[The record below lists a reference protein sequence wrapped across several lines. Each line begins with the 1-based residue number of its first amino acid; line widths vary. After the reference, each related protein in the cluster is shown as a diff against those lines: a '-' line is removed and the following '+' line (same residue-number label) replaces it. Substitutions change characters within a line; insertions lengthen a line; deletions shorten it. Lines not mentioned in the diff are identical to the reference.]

1 MNTELVWKLNSTV
14 LFLFFVLVLVSRAV
28 RYRRSGLYV
37 IKEINDAEIENNRHQ
52 KQSATLPGQYERH

>member
-1 MNTELVWKLNSTV
+1 MEVELNCFV
-14 LFLFFVLVLVSRAV
+14 FLFLVLVIRAV

-37 IKEINDAEIENNRHQ
+37 IKEINDAEIENNRRQ